1 MDVFKGARKVLMGS
15 ASLKAL
21 FGEAKKVF
29 VVCDPFIEESGTVKY
44 VTDILTEMGVSYDVY
59 SNIQPDPSVALVAE
73 GIGHLVDSA
82 PDMAV
87 GFGGGSAIDACK
99 AMLFFAKKEGL
110 IGNVQF
116 VAIPTTSGTGS
127 EVTDFSSIPLWMKAF
142 CPMSRFLTQ
151 S

>member
-59 SNIQPDPSVALVAE
+59 SNIQPDPSGLDIWLIQRRTWRWALA
-73 GIGHLVDSA
+73 A
-82 PDMAV
+82 
-87 GFGGGSAIDACK
+87 
-99 AMLFFAKKEGL
+99 GL
-110 IGNVQF
+110 
-116 VAIPTTSGTGS
+116 
-127 EVTDFSSIPLWMKAF
+127 L
-142 CPMSRFLTQ
+142 
-151 S
+151 

>member
-99 AMLFFAKKEGL
+99 AMLFFAKKE
-110 IGNVQF
+110 V
-116 VAIPTTSGTGS
+116 
-127 EVTDFSSIPLWMKAF
+127 
-142 CPMSRFLTQ
+142 
-151 S
+151 